1 MTFGPASPLG
11 VGLFED
17 TPSLELI
24 PGRSEEEVESIIQ
37 AVYRQVLGNAY
48 VIESER
54 ATIPESQFKRGELSV
69 SEFVRQVAKSE
80 LYRSRFFDNCPR
92 YNNNRFL
99 KLVEIHC
106 L

>member
-24 PGRSEEEVESIIQ
+24 PGRLEEEVESIIQ

-48 VIESER
+48 VM
-54 ATIPESQFKRGELSV
+54 
-69 SEFVRQVAKSE
+69 
-80 LYRSRFFDNCPR
+80 
-92 YNNNRFL
+92 
-99 KLVEIHC
+99 
-106 L
+106 